1 MRRILVLIVVAA
13 IATGAAEAAFGGV
26 PVKLRTP
33 GAEYIELRGGSG
45 RAVVTRRGSLN
56 VNIGRGR
63 LRIVDLPGGIRPN
76 INCQSRARWISST
89 TRQVRGR
96 NIRCLI
102 WSGDAVAPWQV
113 VMKGRRINASGR
125 VRGSLTLDGRDS
137 GSLGVYRIAGGDW
150 KRWPRRARTT
160 VLHRK

>member
-1 MRRILVLIVVAA
+1 MRQLLVLIAVAGL
-13 IATGAAEAAFGGV
+13 ATGAAEAAFGVV

-33 GAEYIELRGGSG
+33 GAEFLDVRGGSG

-63 LRIVDLPGGIRPN
+63 LRIIDLPGGTLPK
-76 INCQSRARWISST
+76 INCDARWVSAT
-89 TRQVRGR
+89 TRQIRGR

-125 VRGSLTLDGRDS
+125 VRGSLTLDARDS
-137 GSLGVYRIAGGDW
+137 GRLGVYRIAGRDW
-150 KRWPRRARTT
+150 KRWPRNARTI
-160 VLHRK
+160 VLNRK

>member
-1 MRRILVLIVVAA
+1 MRRFLVLIVVAGL
-13 IATGAAEAAFGGV
+13 ATGAAEAASGAV
-26 PVKLRTP
+26 PVLLRTP
-33 GAEYIELRGGSG
+33 GAEFIELRNGSG

-63 LRIVDLPGGIRPN
+63 LRIIDLPGGMRPN
-76 INCQSRARWISST
+76 ITCKARWISST

-125 VRGSLTLDGRDS
+125 VRGSLTLDGRNS

-150 KRWPRRARTT
+150 KRWSRRARTT